1 MAAALTRDFEMII
14 ASPAFAFRPAFFR
27 PAFFLAAFFLAA
39 IPISFHVTARNS
51 SRLVVNN
58 RNMRKSKS
66 GAENSS
72 YGGGVVPRALLS
84 TAGLMRAVL
93 CAGVL
98 YSGTGSARE
107 DSEFSERRSLHFVLQ
122 QNVGIEDYTGWNGS
136 RRFEQ
141 RVLDVL
147 EDAHD
152 EVRNSLRV
160 APRGDVSVV
169 VWDPDVFERQYDG
182 LFRFRAAGFYNGVI
196 HIRGAQTVSA
206 DLVRTLHHE
215 FVHASLDA
223 AARRGTFPGWL
234 NEGIAEY
241 FERLALGRRS
251 RNYPELAALQAAQ
264 QQNRWIPLAK
274 LGSLSFADLEAES
287 AKLAYLEPYAAV
299 DFLVR
304 HKGRDSLG
312 RLLDRIIRTGNVD
325 RALERIYRLDT
336 AELEQKLLLELR

>member
-1 MAAALTRDFEMII
+1 MAAVLTRDFEMII
-14 ASPAFAFRPAFFR
+14 ASPAVAFRAAFFRPAFFR
-27 PAFFLAAFFLAA
+27 PAFFLAA
-39 IPISFHVTARNS
+39 IPISFHVNAHNS

-58 RNMRKSKS
+58 RNMRKSKCE
-66 GAENSS
+66 AANSS
-72 YGGGVVPRALLS
+72 YRRDVVLRAQLVI
-84 TAGLMRAVL
+84 AGLISAVL

-98 YSGTGSARE
+98 YSGTGSARA

-122 QNVGIEDYTGWNGS
+122 QDVGIENYTGWNGS

-160 APRGDVSVV
+160 TPRGDVSVV
-169 VWDPDVFERQYDG
+169 VWDPDVFGRQYDG

-196 HIRGAQTVSA
+196 HVRGAQTVSA
-206 DLVRTLHHE
+206 NLVRTLYHE

-223 AARRGTFPGWL
+223 AAGRGTFPGWL

-251 RNYPELAALQAAQ
+251 RNFPELAALQAAQ
-264 QQNRWIPLAK
+264 QENRWIPLAK
-274 LGSLSFADLEAES
+274 LGSPSFADLEADS
-287 AKLAYLEPYAAV
+287 AELAYLESYAAV

-304 HKGRDSLG
+304 YKGRNSLG

-325 RALERIYRLDT
+325 RALEKTYRLDT
-336 AELEQKLLLELR
+336 AELEQKLLEELR

>member
-58 RNMRKSKS
+58 MDMRKSKS
-66 GAENSS
+66 GAANSS

-152 EVRNSLRV
+152 EVGNSLRV

-206 DLVRTLHHE
+206 NLVRTLHHE

-287 AKLAYLEPYAAV
+287 AELAYLESYAAV